1 MCMLCVI
8 PPQVLP
14 SREKLENS
22 ALNNPDGFGFA
33 IAVPSEGRLI
43 VERTMNAD
51 ECINSFLA
59 LRAQYPEGYAIWHAR
74 YATHGST
81 TLDNCHPF
89 YVGSDGLTVL
99 AHNGVLPT
107 EELKGELRS
116 DTRIFAE
123 DILASIGGV
132 TALDNP
138 QIYNMLEDFSS
149 GSKIAVLTVDPRA
162 KYDLYLLHEN
172 KGELD
177 ESGVWWSNGSCE
189 LNYYAKPVSTT
200 YKYNGYYDSEWG
212 NSAWGMDSYTP
223 SNSKSTSGVPAKMID
238 DNKYQCEMCMALL
251 DADELENTQY
261 VCVFCQSCQ
270 LCSMSA
276 DVCMCY
282 KPIDQKEREIYTH
295 EPKATE
301 MVEDFP
307 KGMYEYTK
315 SIPESEREF
324 SIQWNHTTR
333 KWILLDGNAQE
344 IPESVWNKAEF

>member
-107 EELKGELRS
+107 EEAKGELRS

-177 ESGVWWSNGSCE
+177 ESGVWWSNGSCA
-189 LNYYAKPVSTT
+189 LDYYAKPVSTA

-223 SNSKSTSGVPAKMID
+223 SKSTSSSSVPAKMID
-238 DNKYQCEMCMALL
+238 DNKYQCEMCEALL

-301 MVEDFP
+301 MVDDFP

-324 SIQWNHTTR
+324 SIQWNHTTG

>member
-1 MCMLCVI
+1 MLCVI

-33 IAVPSEGRLI
+33 IAVPSENRLI
-43 VERTMNAD
+43 VEHTMSAD
-51 ECINSFLA
+51 DSINSFLA
-59 LRAQYPEGYAIWHAR
+59 LRAKYPEGYAIWHAR

-107 EELKGELRS
+107 EERKGELRS

-172 KGELD
+172 KGDVD
-177 ESGVWWSNGSCE
+177 ETGVWWSNASCD
-189 LNYYAKPVSTT
+189 LNYYAKPA
-200 YKYNGYYDSEWG
+200 YNYGGYSEWG
-212 NSAWGMDSYTP
+212 TAWGMDSYTP
-223 SNSKSTSGVPAKMID
+223 SKSTSTTTQEMYD
-238 DNKYQCEMCMALL
+238 DNKYQCELCMAIL

-261 VCVFCQSCQ
+261 ICVFCQSCQ
-270 LCSMSA
+270 LCSMN
-276 DVCMCY
+276 VEMCMCY
-282 KPIDQKEREIYTH
+282 KPKGNKTH
-295 EPKATE
+295 EPKE
-301 MVEDFP
+301 VEVVDDFP
-307 KGMYEYTK
+307 KGMYEYTR

-324 SIQWNHTTR
+324 SIQWSSGLGR
-333 KWILLDGNAQE
+333 WLLLDGNSQE
-344 IPESVWNKAEF
+344 VPESVWNKAVK

>member
-33 IAVPSEGRLI
+33 IAIPSENRI
-43 VERTMNAD
+43 HVERTMNAD
-51 ECINSFLA
+51 DSINAFLA
-59 LRAQYPEGYAIWHAR
+59 MRAKYPEGYAIWHAR

-107 EELKGELRS
+107 EELKGDLRS

-123 DILASIGGV
+123 DILARIGGV

-138 QIYNMLEDFSS
+138 QIYNMLEDFST

-172 KGELD
+172 KGKID
-177 ESGVWWSNGSCE
+177 DAGVWWSNDSCD
-189 LNYYAKPVSTT
+189 LNYYAKPAPM
-200 YKYNGYYDSEWG
+200 KYNGYYDNEWG

-223 SNSKSTSGVPAKMID
+223 SSSKSSTQLYD
-238 DNKYQCEMCMALL
+238 DNKYQCELCMAML
-251 DADELENTQY
+251 DADELEKTDY
-261 VCVFCQSCQ
+261 ICVFCESCQ
-270 LCSMSA
+270 LCTMNMS
-276 DVCMCY
+276 VCMCY
-282 KPIDQKEREIYTH
+282 KPKGGKAH
-295 EPKATE
+295 EPKE
-301 MVEDFP
+301 VELVDEFP
-307 KGMYEYTK
+307 QGMYEYTR
-315 SIPESEREF
+315 SVPESEREF
-324 SIQWNHTTR
+324 SIQWSSEQR
-333 KWILLDGNAQE
+333 KWLLLDGNSQE
-344 IPESVWNKAEF
+344 IPESVWKKAVK

>member
-1 MCMLCVI
+1 MLCVI

-33 IAVPSEGRLI
+33 IAIPSEGRLI
-43 VERTMNAD
+43 VEHTMSAD
-51 ECINSFLA
+51 DSINSFLA
-59 LRAQYPEGYAIWHAR
+59 LRAKYPEGYAIWHAR

-89 YVGSDGLTVL
+89 YVGTDGLTVL

-107 EELKGELRS
+107 EEGKGELRS

-138 QIYNMLEDFSS
+138 QIYNMLEDFST

-172 KGELD
+172 KGDVD
-177 ESGVWWSNGSCE
+177 ETGVWWSNSSCDI
-189 LNYYAKPVSTT
+189 NYYAKPAL
-200 YKYNGYYDSEWG
+200 KYNGYYDSEWG
-212 NSAWGMDSYTP
+212 GSAWGMDSYTP
-223 SNSKSTSGVPAKMID
+223 SNSKSNQAPMLD
-238 DNKYQCEMCMALL
+238 HENKYQCEMCMAVL
-251 DADELENTQY
+251 DADELENTDY

-270 LCSMSA
+270 LCTMSV
-276 DVCMCY
+276 DSCMCY
-282 KPIDQKEREIYTH
+282 KKPKGGKIH
-295 EPKATE
+295 EPKQ
-301 MVEDFP
+301 VEQVDDFP
-307 KGMYEYTK
+307 KGMYEYTR

-324 SIQWNHTTR
+324 SMQWSSKER
-333 KWILLDGNAQE
+333 KWLLLDGNSQE
-344 IPESVWNKAEF
+344 IPESVWNKAVK

>member
-33 IAVPSEGRLI
+33 IAIPSEGRI
-43 VERTMNAD
+43 HVERTMNAD
-51 ECINSFLA
+51 DSINAFLA
-59 LRAQYPEGYAIWHAR
+59 MRAKYPEGYAIWHAR

-89 YVGSDGLTVL
+89 YVGTDGLTVL

-107 EELKGELRS
+107 EEGKGELRS

-123 DILASIGGV
+123 DILARIGGV

-138 QIYNMLEDFSS
+138 QIYNMLEDFST

-172 KGELD
+172 KGNVD
-177 ESGVWWSNGSCE
+177 DAGVWWSNDSCD
-189 LNYYAKPVSTT
+189 LNYYAKPVA
-200 YKYNGYYDSEWG
+200 KYNGYYDSEWG

-223 SNSKSTSGVPAKMID
+223 SSSKSSPQVLD
-238 DNKYQCEMCMALL
+238 DSKYQCEVCMAML
-251 DADELENTQY
+251 DADELEKTDY
-261 VCVFCQSCQ
+261 LCVFCESCQ
-270 LCSMSA
+270 LCTMNMS
-276 DVCMCY
+276 VCMCY
-282 KPIDQKEREIYTH
+282 KPKGGKAH
-295 EPKATE
+295 EPKE
-301 MVEDFP
+301 VESVDEFP
-307 KGMYEYTK
+307 KGMYEYTR
-315 SIPESEREF
+315 SVPESEREF
-324 SIQWNHTTR
+324 SIQWSSEQR
-333 KWILLDGNAQE
+333 KWLLLDGNSQE
-344 IPESVWNKAEF
+344 IPESVWNKAVK

>member
-33 IAVPSEGRLI
+33 IAIPSEGRIL

-51 ECINSFLA
+51 DSINAFLA
-59 LRAQYPEGYAIWHAR
+59 MRAKYPEGYAIWHAR

-107 EELKGELRS
+107 EEGKGELRS

-123 DILASIGGV
+123 DILARIGGV

-138 QIYNMLEDFSS
+138 QIYNMLEDFST

-172 KGELD
+172 KGKID
-177 ESGVWWSNGSCE
+177 DTGVWWSNDSCD
-189 LNYYAKPVSTT
+189 LNYYAKPAPM
-200 YKYNGYYDSEWG
+200 KYNGYYDNEWG
-212 NSAWGMDSYTP
+212 NAAWGMDSYTP
-223 SNSKSTSGVPAKMID
+223 SSSKSSPQVLD
-238 DNKYQCEMCMALL
+238 DSKYQCEVCMAIL
-251 DADELENTQY
+251 DADELESTDY
-261 VCVFCQSCQ
+261 LCVFCESCQ
-270 LCSMSA
+270 LCTMNMS
-276 DVCMCY
+276 VCMCY
-282 KPIDQKEREIYTH
+282 KPRGGKTH
-295 EPKATE
+295 EPKE
-301 MVEDFP
+301 VELVDEFP
-307 KGMYEYTK
+307 QGMYEYTR
-315 SIPESEREF
+315 SVPESEREF
-324 SIQWNHTTR
+324 SIQWSSEHR
-333 KWILLDGNAQE
+333 KWLLLDGNSQE
-344 IPESVWNKAEF
+344 IPESVWKKAVK

>member
-33 IAVPSEGRLI
+33 IAIPSEGRIL

-51 ECINSFLA
+51 DSINAFLT
-59 LRAQYPEGYAIWHAR
+59 LRAKYPEGYAIWHAR

-172 KGELD
+172 KGDVD
-177 ESGVWWSNGSCE
+177 ESGVWWSNSSHE
-189 LNYYAKPVSTT
+189 LNYYAKPV

-212 NSAWGMDSYTP
+212 NAAWGMDSYTP
-223 SNSKSTSGVPAKMID
+223 SNSKSNQAQVLD
-238 DNKYQCEMCMALL
+238 HDNKYQCEMCMAVL
-251 DADELENTQY
+251 DADELENTDY

-270 LCSMSA
+270 LCSMNVE
-276 DVCMCY
+276 VCMCY
-282 KPIDQKEREIYTH
+282 KPKGGKTH
-295 EPKATE
+295 EPKQ
-301 MVEDFP
+301 VEVVDDFP
-307 KGMYEYTK
+307 EGMYEYTR
-315 SIPESEREF
+315 SVPESEREF
-324 SIQWNHTTR
+324 SIQWSSDKG

-344 IPESVWNKAEF
+344 IPESVWNKAVK

>member
-33 IAVPSEGRLI
+33 IAIPSEGRIL

-51 ECINSFLA
+51 DSINAFLA
-59 LRAQYPEGYAIWHAR
+59 LRAKYPEGYAIWHAR
-74 YATHGST
+74 YATHGTT

-89 YVGSDGLTVL
+89 YVGTDGLTVL

-107 EELKGELRS
+107 EEGKGELRS

-138 QIYNMLEDFSS
+138 QIYNMLEDFST

-162 KYDLYLLHEN
+162 KYDIYLLHEN
-172 KGELD
+172 KGD
-177 ESGVWWSNGSCE
+177 VDDSGVWWSNTSHE
-189 LNYYAKPVSTT
+189 VNYYAKPA

-212 NSAWGMDSYTP
+212 GASGAWGMDSYTP
-223 SNSKSTSGVPAKMID
+223 SKTKSSPQVLDT
-238 DNKYQCEMCMALL
+238 DNKYQCEMCMAVL

-261 VCVFCQSCQ
+261 ICVFCESCQ
-270 LCSMSA
+270 LCA
-276 DVCMCY
+276 AHVDTCMCY
-282 KPIDQKEREIYTH
+282 KPKKNMSGYTH
-295 EPKATE
+295 EPKETT
-301 MVEDFP
+301 VVDDFP

-315 SIPESEREF
+315 SIPENEREF
-324 SIQWNHTTR
+324 SIQWNHTSG
-333 KWILLDGNAQE
+333 KWILLDGNSQE
-344 IPESVWNKAEF
+344 IPESVWNKAVK

>member
-33 IAVPSEGRLI
+33 IAIPSENRI
-43 VERTMNAD
+43 HVERTMNAD
-51 ECINSFLA
+51 DSINAFLA
-59 LRAQYPEGYAIWHAR
+59 MRAKYPEGYAIWHAR

-107 EELKGELRS
+107 EELKGDLRS

-123 DILASIGGV
+123 DILARIGGV

-138 QIYNMLEDFSS
+138 QIYNMLEDFST

-172 KGELD
+172 KGKID
-177 ESGVWWSNGSCE
+177 DAGVWWSNDSCD
-189 LNYYAKPVSTT
+189 LNYYAKPAPM
-200 YKYNGYYDSEWG
+200 KYNGYYDNEWG
-212 NSAWGMDSYTP
+212 NAAWGMDSYTP
-223 SNSKSTSGVPAKMID
+223 SSSKSSSQVLD
-238 DNKYQCEMCMALL
+238 DSKYQCEVCMAIL
-251 DADELENTQY
+251 DADELESTDY
-261 VCVFCQSCQ
+261 LCVFCESCQ
-270 LCSMSA
+270 LCTMNMS
-276 DVCMCY
+276 VCMCY
-282 KPIDQKEREIYTH
+282 KPKGGKAH
-295 EPKATE
+295 EPKE
-301 MVEDFP
+301 VESVDDFP
-307 KGMYEYTK
+307 KGMYEYTR
-315 SIPESEREF
+315 SVPESEREF
-324 SIQWNHTTR
+324 SIQWSSEHR
-333 KWILLDGNAQE
+333 KWLLLDGNSQE
-344 IPESVWNKAEF
+344 IPESVWNKAVK

>member
-51 ECINSFLA
+51 DSINAFLA
-59 LRAQYPEGYAIWHAR
+59 LRAKYPEGYAIWHAR

-89 YVGSDGLTVL
+89 YVGTDGLTVL

-107 EELKGELRS
+107 EELKGDLRS

-138 QIYNMLEDFSS
+138 QIYNMLEDFST
-149 GSKIAVLTVDPRA
+149 GSKIAVLSVDPRA

-172 KGELD
+172 KGNVD
-177 ESGVWWSNGSCE
+177 ESGVWWSNDSCD
-189 LNYYAKPVSTT
+189 LNYYAKTT
-200 YKYNGYYDSEWG
+200 PMKYNGYYDTEWG

-223 SNSKSTSGVPAKMID
+223 SKSTSSEKVYD
-238 DNKYQCEMCMALL
+238 DSKYQCEMCMALL
-251 DADELENTQY
+251 DADDLEKTQY
-261 VCVFCQSCQ
+261 VCVFCESCQ
-270 LCSMSA
+270 LCSMNVEA
-276 DVCMCY
+276 CMCY
-282 KPIDQKEREIYTH
+282 KKPKGSKLH
-295 EPKATE
+295 EPKETI
-301 MVEDFP
+301 MVDDFP
-307 KGMYEYTK
+307 QGMYEYTR
-315 SIPESEREF
+315 SVPESEREF
-324 SIQWNHTTR
+324 SIQWSSDQR
-333 KWILLDGNAQE
+333 KWLLLDGNSQE
-344 IPESVWNKAEF
+344 IPESVWNKAVK

>member
-1 MCMLCVI
+1 MLCVI

-33 IAVPSEGRLI
+33 IAIPSEGRLI
-43 VERTMNAD
+43 VEHTMSADDSINA
-51 ECINSFLA
+51 FLA
-59 LRAQYPEGYAIWHAR
+59 LRAKYPEGYAIWHAR

-107 EELKGELRS
+107 EEAKGELRS

-138 QIYNMLEDFSS
+138 QIYNMLEDFST

-162 KYDLYLLHEN
+162 KYDIYLLHEN
-172 KGELD
+172 KGDVD
-177 ESGVWWSNGSCE
+177 ETGVWWSNSSCDI
-189 LNYYAKPVSTT
+189 NYYAKPAPM
-200 YKYNGYYDSEWG
+200 KYNGYYDNEW
-212 NSAWGMDSYTP
+212 SAAWGMDSYTP
-223 SNSKSTSGVPAKMID
+223 SSSKSNQAQVLDTN
-238 DNKYQCEMCMALL
+238 NKYQCEMCMAVL

-270 LCSMSA
+270 LCSMNVE
-276 DVCMCY
+276 VCMCY
-282 KPIDQKEREIYTH
+282 KPNGGKTH

-301 MVEDFP
+301 VVDDFP
-307 KGMYEYTK
+307 EGMYEYTR
-315 SIPESEREF
+315 SVPESEREF
-324 SIQWNHTTR
+324 SIQWSSTSR
-333 KWILLDGNAQE
+333 KWILLDGNSQE
-344 IPESVWNKAEF
+344 IPESVWNKAVK